1 LPDSNYTQLLWLN
14 NGEGIF
20 ELLPLEEEMRGTMIP
35 IDVDADGD
43 KDLLVV
49 VVPFFGNQNQVQRW
63 QILINNTK

>member
-1 LPDSNYTQLLWLN
+1 
-14 NGEGIF
+14 
-20 ELLPLEEEMRGTMIP
+20 MIP